1 MKNNRT
7 FIVIAIALPLLFLL
21 IYLISSGSKKKI
33 NWEENYK
40 GSNKDPFGSFVMFEL
55 LKDLNKGKEVETITS
70 PLYKNLSFAPS
81 DSGNY
86 VFIGNDLYLSDK
98 DLDSLLKFVNIG
110 NTAFIASK
118 NFPSKLMDT
127 LLHNKCSAWEGHYS
141 HLDSTAT
148 MNFNH
153 QDLYDSA
160 AYKFTTP
167 NQGPFKPK
175 VYNWQG
181 INGNYFCDSM
191 ESVIHLGYIKE
202 KDTGTYVNFIK
213 VPYGSGSFLFHT
225 NPVVFS
231 NYYLKDKR
239 DLEYTEKVISHF
251 NHGKFYWDEH
261 SKLPSYQDQGETI
274 SGGPLKLIL
283 ANESLK
289 FAWYLLIFLVL
300 LYIIF
305 FAKRKQRIIP
315 IIEQNVNTSLE
326 FIKTVGLLYF
336 QQQNHRKLMHLK
348 LKLFLNF
355 IRQRYH
361 LPTNTINDELVKK
374 ISLKS
379 NIAIEDINA
388 IVKEREVIK
397 RYDIPITANDL
408 IRLHNSLDFFYKHC
422 K

>member
-1 MKNNRT
+1 
-7 FIVIAIALPLLFLL
+7 
-21 IYLISSGSKKKI
+21 
-33 NWEENYK
+33 
-40 GSNKDPFGSFVMFEL
+40 
-55 LKDLNKGKEVETITS
+55 
-70 PLYKNLSFAPS
+70 
-81 DSGNY
+81 
-86 VFIGNDLYLSDK
+86 
-98 DLDSLLKFVNIG
+98 
-110 NTAFIASK
+110 
-118 NFPSKLMDT
+118 
-127 LLHNKCSAWEGHYS
+127 
-141 HLDSTAT
+141 
-148 MNFNH
+148 
-153 QDLYDSA
+153 
-160 AYKFTTP
+160 
-167 NQGPFKPK
+167 
-175 VYNWQG
+175 
-181 INGNYFCDSM
+181 
-191 ESVIHLGYIKE
+191 LGYIKE

-239 DLEYTEKVISHF
+239 DLEYTEKAISHL
-251 NHGKFYWDEH
+251 NHGRIYWDEH
-261 SKLPSYQDQGETI
+261 SKLPSYQDQGENI

-289 FAWYLLIFLVL
+289 FAWYLLLLLVI

-336 QQQNHRKLMHLK
+336 QQNNHRKLMHLK

-361 LPTNTINDELVKK
+361 LPTNTINDDLVKK

-379 NIAIEDINA
+379 NISIEDINN
-388 IVKEREVIK
+388 IIQETEVIK

-408 IRLHNSLDFFYKHC
+408 IRLHNSLDFFYKNC

>member
-1 MKNNRT
+1 MKNNKT
-7 FIVIAIALPLLFLL
+7 FIVIAIALPLLFIL
-21 IYLISSGSKKKI
+21 IYLLSTSSKKKI

-40 GSNKDPFGSFVMFEL
+40 GANKDPFGSYVIFEL
-55 LKDLNKGKEVETITS
+55 LKDLNKEKEIETITS
-70 PLYKNLSFAPS
+70 PLYKNLKFSTA

-118 NFPSKLMDT
+118 NFPAKLMDT
-127 LLHNKCSAWEGHYS
+127 LLTNKCSTWEGHYS
-141 HLDSTAT
+141 RMDSMAT

-153 QDLYDSA
+153 LDLYDSSG
-160 AYKFTTP
+160 YKFITP
-167 NQGPFKPK
+167 NKGPFIPK
-175 VYNWQG
+175 QYNWQG
-181 INGNYFCDSM
+181 INGNYFCDSI

-239 DLEYTEKVISHF
+239 DLEYTEKAISHL
-251 NHGKFYWDEH
+251 NHGRIYWDEH
-261 SKLPSYQDQGETI
+261 SKLPSYQDQGENI

-289 FAWYLLIFLVL
+289 FAWYLLLLLVI

-336 QQQNHRKLMHLK
+336 QQNNHRKLMHLK

-361 LPTNTINDELVKK
+361 LPTNTINDDLVKK

-379 NIAIEDINA
+379 NISIEDINN
-388 IVKEREVIK
+388 IIQETEVIK

-408 IRLHNSLDFFYKHC
+408 IRLHNSLDFFYKNC